1 MQATLR
7 FPGIG
12 QVLRWSYTLSQGITP
27 GVCTIDVV
35 PQFGVPD
42 QVGTLKI
49 AFGQTSLRFE
59 QCVVDFAIVRRGPT
73 GMVVGLSLL
82 DRRWKWKYGAIS
94 GRYNLR
100 TKAGALDR
108 ETERTPQELATLLL
122 TAMGESGFSVVDLPN
137 LARPEIDWVGA
148 NPAGELAALCESL
161 GCRVVLGVTG
171 FVSVGMAVVDL

>member
-7 FPGIG
+7 FPGIA

-49 AFGQTSLRFE
+49 AFGPVNLRFE

-100 TKAGALDR
+100 TRAGAYGVSAYR
-108 ETERTPQELATLLL
+108 AARKL
-122 TAMGESGFSVVDLPN
+122 TG
-137 LARPEIDWVGA
+137 
-148 NPAGELAALCESL
+148 
-161 GCRVVLGVTG
+161 
-171 FVSVGMAVVDL
+171 